1 MPDASL
7 TPMDFQERAE
17 RVAHNEVSFR
27 RSNEQLG
34 VMGVFVCECGEAD
47 CRLPVRM
54 PRERYEQIRGNP
66 RHFFVRPGHEKPE
79 LETVIRRDDDEFL
92 VVEKPE
98 AVSHI
103 TDPG

>member
-7 TPMDFQERAE
+7 ILMDFQERAE

-47 CRLPVRM
+47 CRLPVQM
-54 PRERYEQIRGNP
+54 SRERYEQIRSHS

-79 LETVIRRDDDEFL
+79 LETVLRRDDEFL

-103 TDPG
+103 TDPD